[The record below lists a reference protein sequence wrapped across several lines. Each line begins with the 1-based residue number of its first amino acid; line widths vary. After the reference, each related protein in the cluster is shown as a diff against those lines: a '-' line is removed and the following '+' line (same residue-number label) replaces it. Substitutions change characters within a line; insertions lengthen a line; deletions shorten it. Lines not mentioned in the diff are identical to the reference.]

1 MDWDLKDTTEVVVD
15 SSPLLLELERQFVL
29 SMMVADLG
37 VDGPLEP
44 VREADWKGSSLKLRG
59 PLRTNGGE

>member
-1 MDWDLKDTTEVVVD
+1 MDWDRKDTTEVEVD
-15 SSPLLLELERQFVL
+15 SSPLLLELERQLVL

-37 VDGPLEP
+37 VEGKLERA
-44 VREADWKGSSLKLRG
+44 READWKGSSLELRG